1 MPVHCIYFKGNAI
14 FFMFSFFNPRKE
26 KLLIISI
33 EFSRKRFSSWSFP
46 IFLIAYFSL
55 SNFLNTALWEKKKL
69 LLPNNFCRLSA
80 VNNIGKGKNVSNLI
94 CYCEEGNNLDIRK
107 SITHFFCVRV
117 RDRKCARMSNF
128 FMNFFNKNY
137 RKKWIPTPWCPKHRQ
152 ATKNQ

>member
-14 FFMFSFFNPRKE
+14 FFMFSFFNPRK
-26 KLLIISI
+26 KNFLL
-33 EFSRKRFSSWSFP
+33 FRLNLVAKDFPLGHFQFSSSL
-46 IFLIAYFSL
+46 ISRFLISSTL
-55 SNFLNTALWEKKKL
+55 PCERKKKL

-117 RDRKCARMSNF
+117 RDRKCARMNNF
-128 FMNFFNKNY
+128 FMNFF
-137 RKKWIPTPWCPKHRQ
+137 
-152 ATKNQ
+152 